1 MSEPPST
8 ANPLKPNRIS
18 SEDLARIYSDT
29 DGRPNPSTPPVP
41 RPSPPATIKALHGSL
56 NEAPGLSYRINE
68 SANNIGNSIPAEA
81 FSGKPFQT
89 GIIQSSLL
97 PDPRGSV
104 GNFLPRSS
112 INDSTAQPFNPS
124 NVRRQSTA
132 GSGGLRKIGTMSS
145 NPESEGGADRREA
158 YENVNE
164 LRMPEIPAWSFEL
177 NSLAAIE
184 AFTSSPLTPGA
195 RGKLLCVASDVFVP
209 SFPFLTQLRQIAHDQ
224 GFELA
229 FANYDIEEIE
239 DSYAAFQIPAVFFLQ
254 KKKVYEGCDFAEFES
269 KFMADL
275 FEGKNANQQTLSQ
288 AVDHVLNSN

>member
-1 MSEPPST
+1 MSELPTT

-29 DGRPNPSTPPVP
+29 EGRPNPSSPPKS
-41 RPSPPATIKALHGSL
+41 RPSPPGTIKALHGSL
-56 NEAPGLSYRINE
+56 NEAPGFSYRIND
-68 SANNIGNSIPAEA
+68 SANYIGNSIPAEA
-81 FSGKPFQT
+81 FNAKPFQA
-89 GIIQSSLL
+89 GIIQSSFL

-104 GNFLPRSS
+104 GNVPPRSS
-112 INDSTAQPFNPS
+112 INDSTAQPLNPS

-145 NPESEGGADRREA
+145 NHESEGGADRREA

-164 LRMPEIPAWSFEL
+164 LRMPEIPAWNFEL

-209 SFPFLTQLRQIAHDQ
+209 SFAFLTQLRQISHDQ
-224 GFELA
+224 GLELA

-239 DSYAAFQIPAVFFLQ
+239 DSYAALQIPAVFFLE

-275 FEGKNANQQTLSQ
+275 FEGRNTNQQTLSQ